1 MTGTETASRWR
12 ELAAWLREELAPR
25 PGRTAACARTTV
37 GCTIVVVVAMVF
49 EIPLPAYSAMIV
61 LFLSRNEYIGTL
73 VTAAGGAIAATLG
86 IVLSLLFFMV
96 DASEPALRI
105 PLMAVSTFVGM
116 FLVRTSALGPIA
128 FLAAFVLVV
137 SQTLIDAI
145 PSTEALTRLVLWL
158 WVVVV
163 FPATLTA
170 LIDLAFGRNP
180 GRVALETGLR
190 LLDSVTATLL
200 GRPSADAGDRQA
212 EALELLEVLK
222 HAQMADRRLRGLAEI
237 DRRLIETLLA
247 LLTLLGVLPSDTPR
261 EIREWLANVSRECR
275 AALASKDAPL
285 PTPRTV
291 PAELLRGLNGEVLSV
306 VTAIADALGRLG
318 ADIARRRTG
327 ADAPGAS
334 AAPAKSSLLV
344 ADAWSNP
351 EHARFALKTTIAVM
365 ASYFIYTMLD
375 WPNIRT
381 AVVTCFFVALGS
393 LGETMHKLTLRIG
406 GALIGGAAALLSI
419 VYVLPQMTD
428 IGQLALL
435 IAAMSAVSA
444 WVVTSS
450 ERLSYLGVQMG
461 FAFFLGVLHDY
472 GPTMELTTARD
483 RIVGI
488 LLGNVLMTIAFS
500 TMWPISALDR
510 ARQLLAQALAALGE
524 LVRGATQP
532 LVDARLTAVRT
543 AVQRVVQARHFVSIA
558 AFETHLL
565 QRVRQRETFEESAV
579 RSLDRLAAAALVVV
593 AQPNRSDVGDAA
605 RLQDERAAAWFSDAA
620 RRFAAGEPPPA
631 PVHESELADAP
642 PGPADA
648 VPSLVRPALA
658 ARAFLQREMQ
668 HAATATR

>member
-1 MTGTETASRWR
+1 MAGAETASRWH

-25 PGRTAACARTTV
+25 PGRAAASARIAVNCAIT
-37 GCTIVVVVAMVF
+37 VVVAMVF
-49 EIPLPAYSAMIV
+49 EIPLPAYMAYIV
-61 LFLSRNEYIGTL
+61 LLLISREYVGTL
-73 VTAAGGAIAATLG
+73 IIAVAGATAVSVAVL
-86 IVLSLLFFMV
+86 LSLLFFMIG
-96 DASEPALRI
+96 ASEPALRI
-105 PLMAVSTFVGM
+105 PLMAVSTFLGM

-128 FLAAFVLVV
+128 FLAAFVVV
-137 SQTLIDAI
+137 LSQTLIDYI

-170 LIDLAFGRNP
+170 LVELAFGRSP
-180 GRVALETGLR
+180 GRLVLQTGLR
-190 LLDSVTATLL
+190 LLDSVTASLL
-200 GRPSADAGDRQA
+200 GRSLPEVGNLQA
-212 EALELLEVLK
+212 EALELLELLQ
-222 HAQMADRRLRGLAEI
+222 HAQMADRRLRGLAQI
-237 DRRLIETLLA
+237 DRRLIETLVE
-247 LLTLLGVLPSDTPR
+247 LLTMLRTLPGDTPR
-261 EIREWLANVSRECR
+261 EVREWLANVSNGCR
-275 AALASKDAPL
+275 LALASKDAPL
-285 PTPRTV
+285 PPPSAV
-291 PAELLRGLNGEVLSV
+291 PSSLLNGLTGETASV
-306 VTAIADALGRLG
+306 VTAIADALDRLG
-318 ADIARRRTG
+318 TDIARRRTG
-327 ADAPGAS
+327 ADAPAAS
-334 AAPAKSSLLV
+334 AKRILLA

-375 WPNIRT
+375 WPGIRT
-381 AVVTCFFVALGS
+381 AVTTCFFVALGS
-393 LGETMHKLTLRIG
+393 LGESMHKLTLRLG

-435 IAAMSAVSA
+435 IAAISAVSA

-488 LLGNVLMTIAFS
+488 LLGNVLMTIVFS

-524 LVRGATQP
+524 LVRSATQP

-543 AVQRVVQARHFVSIA
+543 AVQRVVQARQFVSIA

-565 QRVRQRETFEESAV
+565 HRVRQRETFEESAV
-579 RSLDRLAAAALVVV
+579 RTLDRLAGAAFVVA

-605 RLQDERAAAWFSDAA
+605 RLQDEQAAAWFSDAA
-620 RRFAAGEPPPA
+620 RNFAAGESPPA

-648 VPSLVRPALA
+648 APSLVRPAVA
-658 ARAFLQREMQ
+658 ARAFLHREMQ
-668 HAATATR
+668 HAASVPA

>member
-12 ELAAWLREELAPR
+12 ELGAWLREELAPR
-25 PGRTAACARTTV
+25 PGRIAACARSAV
-37 GCTIVVVVAMVF
+37 GCTIIVVVAMVF

-73 VTAAGGAIAATLG
+73 VTAAGGAIAATVG
-86 IVLSLLFFMV
+86 VVLSLLFFMV

-116 FLVRTSALGPIA
+116 FLVRTSALGPLA

-163 FPATLTA
+163 FPATLTT

-180 GRVALETGLR
+180 GRLALQTGLR

-212 EALELLEVLK
+212 EALELLEVLQ
-222 HAQMADRRLRGLAEI
+222 HAQMADRRLRRLAGI

-275 AALASKDAPL
+275 VALASKDAPL

-327 ADAPGAS
+327 ADAPS
-334 AAPAKSSLLV
+334 APAKSTLLV

-351 EHARFALKTTIAVM
+351 EHARFALKATIAVM

-375 WPNIRT
+375 WPGIRT

-444 WVVTSS
+444 WVTTSS

-488 LLGNVLMTIAFS
+488 LLGNVLMTIVFS

-524 LVRGATQP
+524 LVRSATQP
-532 LVDARLTAVRT
+532 LVDARLT

-579 RSLDRLAAAALVVV
+579 RTLDRLAGAALVVA

-620 RRFAAGEPPPA
+620 RRVSAGEPPPA

-648 VPSLVRPALA
+648 APSLVRPALA
-658 ARAFLQREMQ
+658 GRAFLHQEMQ
-668 HAATATR
+668 HAASGT

>member
-25 PGRTAACARTTV
+25 PGRIAACARSTV
-37 GCTIVVVVAMVF
+37 GCTITVVVAMVF

-61 LFLSRNEYIGTL
+61 LFLSREEYVGTL
-73 VTAAGGAIAATLG
+73 ITAAGGSIAATAG
-86 IVLSLLFFMV
+86 VVLSLLFFMV

-128 FLAAFVLVV
+128 FLAAFVLVI

-180 GRVALETGLR
+180 GKVALQTSLR
-190 LLDSVTATLL
+190 LFDSVTATLL
-200 GRPSADAGDRQA
+200 GRPSADADDRQA
-212 EALELLEVLK
+212 EALELFEVLQ
-222 HAQMADRRLRGLAEI
+222 HAQMADRRLRGLAGI
-237 DRRLIETLLA
+237 DRRLIETLLE
-247 LLTLLGVLPSDTPR
+247 LLTLLGALPSDTPR
-261 EIREWLANVSRECR
+261 EIRGWLANVSMECR
-275 AALASKDAPL
+275 VALASKDAPL

-318 ADIARRRTG
+318 AYIARRRTG
-327 ADAPGAS
+327 ADAPSAS
-334 AAPAKSSLLV
+334 AKPTLLV

-393 LGETMHKLTLRIG
+393 LGETMHKLTLRLG

-444 WVVTSS
+444 WVTTSS

-461 FAFFLGVLHDY
+461 FAFYLGVLHDY

-488 LLGNVLMTIAFS
+488 LLGNVLMTIVFS
-500 TMWPISALDR
+500 TMWPVSALDR
-510 ARQLLAQALAALGE
+510 ARQLLAQALGALGE
-524 LVRGATQP
+524 LVRSATQP
-532 LVDARLTAVRT
+532 LVDARLTAVQT

-579 RSLDRLAAAALVVV
+579 RTLDRLAAAAFVV
-593 AQPNRSDVGDAA
+593 AAQPSQADLDEAA
-605 RLQDERAAAWFSDAA
+605 RTQDARASTWFADTA
-620 RRFAAGEPPPA
+620 RRVATGQSPPA
-631 PVHESELADAP
+631 PPDRTALVAASAELTASAPSRVRAALDA
-642 PGPADA
+642 
-648 VPSLVRPALA
+648 RI
-658 ARAFLQREMQ
+658 FLQREME
-668 HAATATR
+668 HAASVPI

>member
-1 MTGTETASRWR
+1 
-12 ELAAWLREELAPR
+12 
-25 PGRTAACARTTV
+25 V
-37 GCTIVVVVAMVF
+37 
-49 EIPLPAYSAMIV
+49 
-61 LFLSRNEYIGTL
+61 
-73 VTAAGGAIAATLG
+73 
-86 IVLSLLFFMV
+86 
-96 DASEPALRI
+96 
-105 PLMAVSTFVGM
+105 
-116 FLVRTSALGPIA
+116 
-128 FLAAFVLVV
+128 
-137 SQTLIDAI
+137 
-145 PSTEALTRLVLWL
+145 
-158 WVVVV
+158 
-163 FPATLTA
+163 
-170 LIDLAFGRNP
+170 
-180 GRVALETGLR
+180 
-190 LLDSVTATLL
+190 
-200 GRPSADAGDRQA
+200 
-212 EALELLEVLK
+212 
-222 HAQMADRRLRGLAEI
+222 
-237 DRRLIETLLA
+237 
-247 LLTLLGVLPSDTPR
+247 
-261 EIREWLANVSRECR
+261 
-275 AALASKDAPL
+275 ALASKDAPL

-327 ADAPGAS
+327 ADAPGA
-334 AAPAKSSLLV
+334 AAKSTLLV

-351 EHARFALKTTIAVM
+351 EHARFALKATIAVM

-375 WPNIRT
+375 WPGIRT

-444 WVVTSS
+444 WVTTSS

-488 LLGNVLMTIAFS
+488 LLGNVLMTIVFS

-524 LVRGATQP
+524 LVRSATQP
-532 LVDARLTAVRT
+532 LVDARLTAVQT

-565 QRVRQRETFEESAV
+565 QRVPQRETFEESAV
-579 RSLDRLAAAALVVV
+579 RTLDRLAAAAFVVA

-642 PGPADA
+642 AGPADA
-648 VPSLVRPALA
+648 APSRVRPALA

-668 HAATATR
+668 HAASVTA

>member
-1 MTGTETASRWR
+1 
-12 ELAAWLREELAPR
+12 L
-25 PGRTAACARTTV
+25 
-37 GCTIVVVVAMVF
+37 
-49 EIPLPAYSAMIV
+49 
-61 LFLSRNEYIGTL
+61 N
-73 VTAAGGAIAATLG
+73 
-86 IVLSLLFFMV
+86 
-96 DASEPALRI
+96 
-105 PLMAVSTFVGM
+105 
-116 FLVRTSALGPIA
+116 
-128 FLAAFVLVV
+128 
-137 SQTLIDAI
+137 
-145 PSTEALTRLVLWL
+145 RLVHWL

-163 FPATLTA
+163 FPATLAA

-180 GRVALETGLR
+180 GKLALETGLR

-212 EALELLEVLK
+212 EALELLEVLQ

-275 AALASKDAPL
+275 VALASKDAPL
-285 PTPRTV
+285 PTPRTA
-291 PAELLRGLNGEVLSV
+291 PAELLRGLNGEVLAV

-327 ADAPGAS
+327 ADAPSAS
-334 AAPAKSSLLV
+334 AKPTLLV

-435 IAAMSAVSA
+435 IAAVSAVSA
-444 WVVTSS
+444 WVTTSS

-488 LLGNVLMTIAFS
+488 LLGNVLMTIVFS

-524 LVRGATQP
+524 LVRNATQP
-532 LVDARLTAVRT
+532 LVDARLTAV
-543 AVQRVVQARHFVSIA
+543 QRVVQARQFVSIA
-558 AFETHLL
+558 GFETHLL

-579 RSLDRLAAAALVVV
+579 RTLDRLAGAAFVVA
-593 AQPNRSDVGDAA
+593 AQPNRSDIGDAA

-620 RRFAAGEPPPA
+620 RSFAAGEPPPA
-631 PVHESELADAP
+631 PVHGSELADP
-642 PGPADA
+642 PPASADA
-648 VPSLVRPALA
+648 APSLVRPALE
-658 ARAFLQREMQ
+658 ARAFLQREMR
-668 HAATATR
+668 HVATATR

>member
-1 MTGTETASRWR
+1 
-12 ELAAWLREELAPR
+12 
-25 PGRTAACARTTV
+25 
-37 GCTIVVVVAMVF
+37 
-49 EIPLPAYSAMIV
+49 MIV

-86 IVLSLLFFMV
+86 VVLSLLFFMV

-128 FLAAFVLVV
+128 FLAAFVIVV
-137 SQTLIDAI
+137 SQTLIDTI

-180 GRVALETGLR
+180 GRVALQTGLR

-212 EALELLEVLK
+212 EALELLEVLQ
-222 HAQMADRRLRGLAEI
+222 HAQMADRRLRRLAGI
-237 DRRLIETLLA
+237 DRRLIETLLE

-261 EIREWLANVSRECR
+261 EIREWLANASRECR
-275 AALASKDAPL
+275 VALASKDAPL

-306 VTAIADALGRLG
+306 VTAIADALGLLG
-318 ADIARRRTG
+318 TDIARRRTG
-327 ADAPGAS
+327 ADAPRAS
-334 AAPAKSSLLV
+334 AKSTLLV

-365 ASYFIYTMLD
+365 ASYFIYTMLN

-435 IAAMSAVSA
+435 IAAISAVSA
-444 WVVTSS
+444 WVTTSS

-488 LLGNVLMTIAFS
+488 LLGNVLMTIVFS

-510 ARQLLAQALAALGE
+510 ARQLLAQALASLGD
-524 LVRGATQP
+524 LVRSATQP
-532 LVDARLTAVRT
+532 LVDVRLTAVRT
-543 AVQRVVQARHFVSIA
+543 AVQRVVQARNFVSIA

-565 QRVRQRETFEESAV
+565 QRVGQRETFEESAV
-579 RSLDRLAAAALVVV
+579 RTLDRLAAAALVVA
-593 AQPNRSDVGDAA
+593 AQPNRSDVGDTA

-642 PGPADA
+642 PGSADA
-648 VPSLVRPALA
+648 APSLVRPALA
-658 ARAFLQREMQ
+658 ARAFLHREMQ

>member
-25 PGRTAACARTTV
+25 PGRIAACARSTV

-61 LFLSRNEYIGTL
+61 LFLSRQEYIGTL
-73 VTAAGGAIAATLG
+73 ITAAGGAIAATAG
-86 IVLSLLFFMV
+86 VVLSLLFFMV

-128 FLAAFVLVV
+128 FLAAFVLVI

-180 GRVALETGLR
+180 GRVALQTGLR

-212 EALELLEVLK
+212 EALELLEVLQ

-237 DRRLIETLLA
+237 DRRLIETLLE
-247 LLTLLGVLPSDTPR
+247 LLTLLGALPSDTPR

-275 AALASKDAPL
+275 VALASKDAPL

-291 PAELLRGLNGEVLSV
+291 PAELLRGLNGDVLSV

-327 ADAPGAS
+327 ADAPSAS
-334 AAPAKSSLLV
+334 AKPTLLV

-375 WPNIRT
+375 WPSIRT

-444 WVVTSS
+444 WVTTSS

-488 LLGNVLMTIAFS
+488 LLGNVLMTIVFS
-500 TMWPISALDR
+500 TMWPVSALDR
-510 ARQLLAQALAALGE
+510 ARQVVAQALAALGD
-524 LVRGATQP
+524 LVRNATQP
-532 LVDARLTAVRT
+532 LVDTRLS
-543 AVQRVVQARHFVSIA
+543 AVQRVVQARNFVSIA
-558 AFETHLL
+558 AFEEHLL
-565 QRVRQRETFEESAV
+565 QPDDRRESFEETAV
-579 RSLDRLAAAALVVV
+579 RSLDRLAAAVFVV
-593 AQPNRSDVGDAA
+593 AAQPRRDDLGETARMQDA
-605 RLQDERAAAWFSDAA
+605 RASTWFADTA
-620 RRFAAGEPPPA
+620 RRVATGQ
-631 PVHESELADAP
+631 AP
-642 PGPADA
+642 PGPPDRTA
-648 VPSLVRPALA
+648 VVA
-658 ARAFLQREMQ
+658 ARAGLPASAPSSLRAALDARVFLQREME
-668 HAATATR
+668 HVASIPI

>member
-1 MTGTETASRWR
+1 
-12 ELAAWLREELAPR
+12 
-25 PGRTAACARTTV
+25 V

-61 LFLSRNEYIGTL
+61 LFLSREEYVGTL
-73 VTAAGGAIAATLG
+73 ITAAGGSIAATAG
-86 IVLSLLFFMV
+86 VVLSLLFFMV

-128 FLAAFVLVV
+128 YLAAFVLVV
-137 SQTLIDAI
+137 SQTLSDAI

-180 GRVALETGLR
+180 GRVALQTGLR

-212 EALELLEVLK
+212 EALELLEVLQ

-285 PTPRTV
+285 PTPRTA

-327 ADAPGAS
+327 ADAPSAS
-334 AAPAKSSLLV
+334 AKPTLLV

-435 IAAMSAVSA
+435 IAAVSAVSA
-444 WVVTSS
+444 WVTTSS

-488 LLGNVLMTIAFS
+488 LLGNVLMTIVFS

-524 LVRGATQP
+524 LVRSATQP
-532 LVDARLTAVRT
+532 LVDARLTAVQT

-579 RSLDRLAAAALVVV
+579 RTLDRLAGAAFVVA
-593 AQPNRSDVGDAA
+593 AQPNRSDIGDAA

-620 RRFAAGEPPPA
+620 RSFAAGEPPPA
-631 PVHESELADAP
+631 PVHESELADP
-642 PGPADA
+642 PPASSDA
-648 VPSLVRPALA
+648 APSLVRPALE
-658 ARAFLQREMQ
+658 ARAFLQREMR
-668 HAATATR
+668 HVATATR

>member
-1 MTGTETASRWR
+1 
-12 ELAAWLREELAPR
+12 
-25 PGRTAACARTTV
+25 
-37 GCTIVVVVAMVF
+37 MVF
-49 EIPLPAYSAMIV
+49 EIPLPAYSALIV
-61 LFLSRNEYIGTL
+61 LFLSREEYVGTL
-73 VTAAGGAIAATLG
+73 IGAVGGAIAATVG
-86 IVLSLLFFMV
+86 VVLSLAFFMV

-128 FLAAFVLVV
+128 FLAGFVLVV

-158 WVVVV
+158 WVVVM

-170 LIDLAFGRNP
+170 LVDLAFGRNP
-180 GRVALETGLR
+180 GKVALQTGLR

-200 GRPSADAGDRQA
+200 GRPAADTGDRQA
-212 EALELLEVLK
+212 EALELLELQQ
-222 HAQMADRRLRGLAEI
+222 HAQMADRRLRGLAKI
-237 DRRLIETLLA
+237 DRRLIETLLE
-247 LLTLLGVLPSDTPR
+247 LLTLLRALPDDTPR
-261 EIREWLANVSRECR
+261 EIREWLADVSRECR
-275 AALASKDAPL
+275 AALASKDAPV

-291 PAELLRGLNGEVLSV
+291 PAELLRGLDGEVLSV
-306 VTAIADALGRLG
+306 VAAIADALGRLG

-327 ADAPGAS
+327 ADAPAAS
-334 AAPAKSSLLV
+334 PKATLLV

-365 ASYFIYTMLD
+365 AAYFIYTMLD
-375 WPNIRT
+375 WPGIRT

-488 LLGNVLMTIAFS
+488 LLGNVLMTIVFS
-500 TMWPISALDR
+500 TLWPVSALDR
-510 ARQLLAQALAALGE
+510 ARQVVAQALAALGE
-524 LVRGATQP
+524 LVRSATQP
-532 LVDARLTAVRT
+532 LVDARLTAVQT

-565 QRVRQRETFEESAV
+565 QQGDRSETFEETAA
-579 RSLDRLAAAALVVV
+579 RSLDRLAAAAFVV
-593 AQPNRSDVGDAA
+593 AAQPSQADFGETARMQDA
-605 RLQDERAAAWFSDAA
+605 RASTWFADTA
-620 RRFAAGEPPPA
+620 RRFATAQSPPA
-631 PVHESELADAP
+631 P
-642 PGPADA
+642 PGRTA
-648 VPSLVRPALA
+648 LVA
-658 ARAFLQREMQ
+658 ARAGLPASAPSSLRAALDARIVLQREMEYV
-668 HAATATR
+668 ASASV

>member
-1 MTGTETASRWR
+1 MARTETGSRWR
-12 ELAAWLREELAPR
+12 ELASWLREELAPR
-25 PGRTAACARTTV
+25 PGRIAACARSTV

-61 LFLSRNEYIGTL
+61 LFLSRKEYVGTL
-73 VTAAGGAIAATLG
+73 ITAVGGTIAATAG
-86 IVLSLLFFMV
+86 VVLSLLFFMV
-96 DASEPALRI
+96 DASEPALRV

-116 FLVRTSALGPIA
+116 FLVRTSALGPLA
-128 FLAAFVLVV
+128 FLAAFVIVI

-180 GRVALETGLR
+180 GRVALQTGLG
-190 LLDSVTATLL
+190 LLDSVTAKLL

-212 EALELLEVLK
+212 EALELLEVLQ
-222 HAQMADRRLRGLAEI
+222 HAQMADRRPRGLAEI
-237 DRRLIETLLA
+237 DRRLTETLLA

-261 EIREWLANVSRECR
+261 AIREWLANVSRECR
-275 AALASKDAPL
+275 VALASKDAPL

-291 PAELLRGLNGEVLSV
+291 PADLLSV
-306 VTAIADALGRLG
+306 VTAIADALDRLG

-327 ADAPGAS
+327 VDAPSAS
-334 AAPAKSSLLV
+334 AKPTLLV
-344 ADAWSNP
+344 ADAWSNR

-375 WPNIRT
+375 WPSTRT

-444 WVVTSS
+444 WVTTSS

-488 LLGNVLMTIAFS
+488 LLGNVLMTVVFS
-500 TMWPISALDR
+500 TMWPVSALDR
-510 ARQLLAQALAALGE
+510 ARQLLAQALGALGE
-524 LVRGATQP
+524 LIRNATQP
-532 LVDARLTAVRT
+532 LVDARLTPVQT
-543 AVQRVVQARHFVSIA
+543 AVQRVVQARQFVSIA

-579 RSLDRLAAAALVVV
+579 RSLDRLAAAAFVV
-593 AQPNRSDVGDAA
+593 AALPSQADFGETARTQDA
-605 RLQDERAAAWFSDAA
+605 RASTWFADTASRVATGQA
-620 RRFAAGEPPPA
+620 PPP
-631 PVHESELADAP
+631 P
-642 PGPADA
+642 PDRTA
-648 VPSLVRPALA
+648 LVA
-658 ARAFLQREMQ
+658 ARAELTASAPSPLRAGLDARIFLQREME
-668 HAATATR
+668 HVASTAV

>member
-1 MTGTETASRWR
+1 M
-12 ELAAWLREELAPR
+12 
-25 PGRTAACARTTV
+25 

-61 LFLSRNEYIGTL
+61 LFLSRSEYIGTL
-73 VTAAGGAIAATLG
+73 VTAAGGAIAATAG
-86 IVLSLLFFMV
+86 VVLSLLFFMV

-128 FLAAFVLVV
+128 FLAAFVLVI

-180 GRVALETGLR
+180 GRVALQTGLR

-212 EALELLEVLK
+212 EALELLEVLQ

-261 EIREWLANVSRECR
+261 EIREWLANVSRECG

-285 PTPRTV
+285 PAPRTV
-291 PAELLRGLNGEVLSV
+291 PAELLRGLDGEALSV

-334 AAPAKSSLLV
+334 AASAKPTLLV

-351 EHARFALKTTIAVM
+351 EHARFALKTTIAVV

-375 WPNIRT
+375 WPSTRT

-435 IAAMSAVSA
+435 IAAMSAVSG
-444 WVVTSS
+444 WVATSS
-450 ERLSYLGVQMG
+450 ERLSYLGMQMG
-461 FAFFLGVLHDY
+461 FAFFLGVLADY
-472 GPTMELTTARD
+472 GPTTELTTARD

-488 LLGNVLMTIAFS
+488 LLGNVLMTIVFS
-500 TMWPISALDR
+500 TMWPVSALDR
-510 ARQLLAQALAALGE
+510 ARQMVAQALGTLGE
-524 LVRGATQP
+524 LVRNATRP
-532 LVDARLTAVRT
+532 VADTRLTAI
-543 AVQRVVQARHFVSIA
+543 QKVVQARQFVSIA

-579 RSLDRLAAAALVVV
+579 RTLDRLAAAAFVV
-593 AQPNRSDVGDAA
+593 AAQPSQPDAGEAA
-605 RLQDERAAAWFSDAA
+605 RMQDARASTWFADTAH
-620 RRFAAGEPPPA
+620 RVAAGQTPT
-631 PVHESELADAP
+631 AP
-642 PGPADA
+642 PDRTA
-648 VPSLVRPALA
+648 LVA
-658 ARAFLQREMQ
+658 ARAGLPASGPSPLRAALDARVLLQREME
-668 HAATATR
+668 HVASNPT